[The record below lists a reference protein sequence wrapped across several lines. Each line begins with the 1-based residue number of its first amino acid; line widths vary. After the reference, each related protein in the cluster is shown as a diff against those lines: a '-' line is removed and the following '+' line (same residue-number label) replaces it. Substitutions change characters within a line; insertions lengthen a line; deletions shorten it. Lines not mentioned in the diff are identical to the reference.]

1 MEEEYEILNKKT
13 VANGFIILCHLPWNK
28 TTPWVT
34 WKTPFED
41 ITQVGAGLYHRTEDA
56 ARVDFSNRKW

>member
-1 MEEEYEILNKKT
+1 MEEEYEILNKKA
-13 VANGFIILCHLPWNK
+13 VSNGFIILCHLPWNRA
-28 TTPWVT
+28 TPWVT

-41 ITQVGAGLYHRTEDA
+41 VTQVSDGTYHRTEDA